1 MQSTRKAE
9 AIFGTNEENRMTR
22 GRWKIVLVCFST
34 ALTLFLLVGAIL
46 GQEKGAKEPYP
57 QLAVLSEVLSRIQ
70 TDYVE
75 DPNFSKVTSGALHG
89 LVEALDPYSSY
100 LAPEEYKEYQK
111 KHDNDGS
118 IGVVVAKRIGFV
130 SLVSV
135 LPNSPAQK
143 AGLQAGDVIESIDGH
158 STREMPLALVGYRL
172 EGAPGSVVALAVVR
186 ERASE
191 PKSMELRRA
200 LVAPPDAT
208 GRIME
213 TGIGYLRVESFPK
226 GETQKIAT
234 RIQELRK
241 SGAKKFVLD
250 LRDNAFGDIDE
261 GISTANLFLSKGLI
275 GYLSGQQFPRKS
287 FLADSSKAIAE
298 EPLVVLVNQSTGGAA
313 EIVASAILD
322 NHRGEVVGERTFG
335 IGSLQKPIPLDD
347 GSALILSIAKYFTPS
362 GKQIQEGG
370 ITPSVVVEEEHEF
383 VPLGGGNA
391 APPEPKKPSEDA
403 PLKRAIQLLLA
414 QVAQPVA
421 A

>member
-1 MQSTRKAE
+1 
-9 AIFGTNEENRMTR
+9 MTR

-46 GQEKGAKEPYP
+46 GQEKGPKEPYP

-89 LVEALDPYSSY
+89 LVEALDPYSCY
-100 LAPEEYKEYQK
+100 LTPEEYKEYQK
-111 KHDNDGS
+111 KHETDGT
-118 IGVVVAKRIGFV
+118 IGAVVAKRVGFGV
-130 SLVSV
+130 ALVSI

-143 AGLQAGDVIESIDGH
+143 AGLQAGDGIESIDGH
-158 STREMPLALVGYRL
+158 STREMPLALVLSRM
-172 EGAPGSVVALAVVR
+172 EGAPGSTVALAIVR
-186 ERASE
+186 ERAAE
-191 PKSMELRRA
+191 PKSIDLRRA
-200 LVAPPDAT
+200 VVVPPDAS
-208 GRIME
+208 GRMME

-226 GETQKIAT
+226 GETQKIAA

-241 SGAKKFVLD
+241 NGAKKFVLD

-298 EPLVVLVNQSTGGAA
+298 EPLVVLVNQSTAGAA

-322 NHRGEVVGERTFG
+322 NHRGEVVGERTYG
-335 IGSLQKPIPLDD
+335 MGSLQKTIPLDD

-370 ITPSVVVEEEHEF
+370 VTPSVVVEEDREF
-383 VPLGGGNA
+383 VPLGGEGA
-391 APPEPKKPSEDA
+391 APPEPKNPSEDA
-403 PLKRAIQLLLA
+403 PLKRAIQLLVA
-414 QVAQPVA
+414 QVSQPKA

>member
-1 MQSTRKAE
+1 LQAIGKAE
-9 AIFGTNEENRMTR
+9 AIFGKNEENRMTR

-34 ALTLFLLVGAIL
+34 ALTLFLVVGAIL
-46 GQEKGAKEPYP
+46 GQEKGPKEPYP

-89 LVEALDPYSSY
+89 LVEALDPYSCY
-100 LAPEEYKEYQK
+100 LTPDEYKEYQK
-111 KHDNDGS
+111 KHDDAS
-118 IGVVVAKRIGFV
+118 IGVVVSKRLGFV

-158 STREMPLALVGYRL
+158 STREMPLAQVVYRM
-172 EGAPGSVVALAVVR
+172 EGAPGSVLALAIVR
-186 ERASE
+186 ERAAE
-191 PKSMELRRA
+191 PKSIDLRRA
-200 LVAPPDAT
+200 FVVPPDAS
-208 GRIME
+208 GRMME

-234 RIQELRK
+234 RLQELRK
-241 SGAKKFVLD
+241 GGAKKFVLD
-250 LRDNAFGDIDE
+250 LRDNAFGESDE

-322 NHRGEVVGERTFG
+322 NHRGEVVGERTYG
-335 IGSLQKPIPLDD
+335 IGSLQKTIPLDD

-370 ITPSVVVEEEHEF
+370 ITPSVVVDEEREF
-383 VPLGGGNA
+383 VPLGGGSA

-403 PLKRAIQLLLA
+403 PLKRAIQLLVA
-414 QVAQPVA
+414 QVSQPVA